1 MPHPDLPAEQAYV
14 DHAYTCLERMRARVG
29 RALDAASGEF
39 SALALEKWQA
49 QTLRSYEDA
58 ERGIY
63 FGRIDM
69 DEGDTLY
76 IGRRWILEVQGGPGT
91 GKTAVGLHRA
101 SWLLFTHA
109 RRLRREG
116 VLVVGPNRT
125 FIEYVSHVL
134 PSLGEASVV
143 QRAIGDLREGT
154 EPDGRD
160 APEVERRKGDAEMA
174 ERLRETVWSHRRE
187 PGENFEAM
195 LGMNY
200 IRVPLAR

>member
-58 ERGIY
+58 ERGIC

-76 IGRRWILEVQGGPGT
+76 IGRRWIHEDDQSIVVVNWQ
-91 GKTAVGLHRA
+91 
-101 SWLLFTHA
+101 A
-109 RRLRREG
+109 RSEEH
-116 VLVVGPNRT
+116 T
-125 FIEYVSHVL
+125 S
-134 PSLGEASVV
+134 
-143 QRAIGDLREGT
+143 
-154 EPDGRD
+154 
-160 APEVERRKGDAEMA
+160 
-174 ERLRETVWSHRRE
+174 
-187 PGENFEAM
+187 
-195 LGMNY
+195 
-200 IRVPLAR
+200 